1 MGEIYWITRLNGINT
16 FLNVM
21 TVVGIVFT
29 VISIGGYIVTKNDD
43 YVDDCWKELWIKL
56 FKYCFPTTIIVTL
69 LFIFTPTTKEAFMI
83 WGVGG
88 TIDYVK
94 SNETAKQLPD
104 KCIEALDKWVDSL
117 NEDNKDKHEH

>member
-1 MGEIYWITRLNGINT
+1 MEEIYWITRLNGINI

-21 TVVGIVFT
+21 TVLGIVLT
-29 VISIGGYIVTKNDD
+29 VISIGGYIITKNDD

-56 FKYCFPTTIIVTL
+56 FKYCFPATIIVTL
-69 LFIFTPTTKEAFMI
+69 LFIFTPTTKEALMI

-104 KCIEALDKWVDSL
+104 KCINALDAWVDSL
-117 NEDNKDKHEH
+117 NSKDYENN

>member
-1 MGEIYWITRLNGINT
+1 MEEIYWITRLNGINV
-16 FLNVM
+16 FLNVI

-29 VISIGGYIVTKNDD
+29 VISIVGYIVTKNDD

-56 FKYCFPTTIIVTL
+56 FKYCFPATIIVTL

-83 WGVGG
+83 YGVGG

-104 KCIEALDKWVDSL
+104 KCMKALDKWVESL
-117 NEDNKDKHEH
+117 NEDNKDKQ

>member
-1 MGEIYWITRLNGINT
+1 MEEIYWITRLSGINIL
-16 FLNVM
+16 LNVM
-21 TVVGIVFT
+21 TVLGIVFT
-29 VISIGGYIVTKNDD
+29 IISTGGYIFTKNDD
-43 YVDDCWKELWIKL
+43 FVNDCWKELWIKL

-88 TIDYVK
+88 TIDYIK

-117 NEDNKDKHEH
+117 NEEKTKNK

>member
-1 MGEIYWITRLNGINT
+1 MEEIYWITRLGGINV
-16 FLNVM
+16 LL
-21 TVVGIVFT
+21 VVLLVICIVA
-29 VISIGGYIVTKNDD
+29 SILGGCGYLATKDDSFIDD
-43 YVDDCWKELWIKL
+43 YWKELWAKL
-56 FKYCFPTTIIVTL
+56 FKYCFPSSIIVSL
-69 LFIFTPTTKEAFMI
+69 LFTFTPTTKEALMI

-117 NEDNKDKHEH
+117 NDDNKDKH

>member
-1 MGEIYWITRLNGINT
+1 MEEIYWITRLNGINA
-16 FLNVM
+16 FLNVTM
-21 TVVGIVFT
+21 VFGVVFT
-29 VISIGGYIVTKNDD
+29 IISAGGYIFTKNDD

-69 LFIFTPTTKEAFMI
+69 LFLFTPTTKEALMI
-83 WGVGG
+83 WGVGE

-94 SNETAKQLPD
+94 SNDTAKQLPD

-117 NEDNKDKHEH
+117 NEDNKDK